1 MIDNWVI
8 HPAADLFPLI
18 EGDEFAQLVD
28 DIRVNGLLEPVWVLP
43 NGSLLD
49 GRNRVRACV
58 RAGVEVVS
66 RVYEGDDPVG
76 FVLSLNVQRRHLS
89 TGQRAMLALRVEEL
103 IAETNRPGRPWEEKV
118 IVAERR
124 ELERDRKSSERAAV
138 AVGTSGRAVSRAKR
152 VAQEAPDLA
161 DKVRSGEIALDRAE
175 RIVRDREAAERR
187 IAEAQEQRQHIE
199 QGTTVR
205 IEHGDFREVL
215 ADLRNV
221 DAIITDPP
229 YPAEFVPLLDDL
241 RDFAD
246 KVLAPDGVLV
256 VLFGQTY
263 LPEVFRRLEGGR
275 PYRWTGAF
283 MTPGAGY
290 ASMARRVQS
299 NWKPVLVYGGGE
311 RFGDVFQSEG
321 KDAHAKDLHH
331 WGQDYGGFHQ
341 LVERLTKPGQTVV
354 DPFMGSG
361 TTLLAAQ
368 ALGRHAIGCDIDV
381 EHVGTAARRLGV

>member
-1 MIDNWVI
+1 MIDNWVT

-43 NGSLLD
+43 DGSLLD
-49 GRNRVRACV
+49 GRNRVRACE

-103 IAETNRPGRPWEEKV
+103 LSPGRGARTDLSEQLP
-118 IVAERR
+118 AELQEVRR
-124 ELERDRKSSERAAV
+124 KRESTYRAAV
-138 AVGTSGRAVSRAKR
+138 AVGTSGRAVSQAKR
-152 VAQEAPDLA
+152 VAQQAPDLA
-161 DKVRSGEIALDRAE
+161 EKVRSGEIALDRAE

-205 IEHGDFREVL
+205 IEHGDFRKVL

-246 KVLAPDGVLV
+246 EVLAPDGVLV

-381 EHVGTAARRLGV
+381 KHVGTAARRLGV